1 MNPVDNNGT
10 FQDWETITFKKK
22 KSNTAPQTKDN
33 KKLSDEA
40 IRLHKVENNDDVQR
54 TDKMSLKQCQII
66 QKGRLAKKMTQKDL
80 ANKLN
85 IDQNT
90 VAQYEYGKIVPN
102 KQILNKIAR
111 ELNISFK

>member
-1 MNPVDNNGT
+1 MNPVNDNGS
-10 FQDWETITFKKK
+10 FQDWETVTFKKK
-22 KSNTAPQTKDN
+22 KDNSAPKTN
-33 KKLSDEA
+33 NNMKLSDEA
-40 IRLHKVENNDDVQR
+40 IRLQKVENNEDVQK

-66 QKGRLAKKMTQKDL
+66 QKGRLAKKMTQKEL

-85 IDQNT
+85 IDVNT
-90 VAQYEYGKIVPN
+90 VAQYENGKIVPN